1 MRPCGPLGSSAIND
15 IVGAALGRREEL
27 EVFLKFVSNFHPAFQ
42 FTSTII
48 EIELPAAF
56 LDINLR
62 VSDAWIQT
70 SVHYKDTDTQIRG
83 HPRPFHPPFWEF
95 FLLHILPPMPP
106 LYIGE
111 TGRSFRSRF
120 GEHLQHT
127 TTLLGFLWPSIST
140 PPVTVFLMF
149 RCGLW
154 FHAIESSVKQKSFYS
169 WGLFSRKV

>member
-1 MRPCGPLGSSAIND
+1 MLGFKHLSTTRTLTLRYEAIHD
-15 IVGAALGRREEL
+15 
-27 EVFLKFVSNFHPAFQ
+27 H
-42 FTSTII
+42 FTRHFGNI
-48 EIELPAAF
+48 
-56 LDINLR
+56 
-62 VSDAWIQT
+62 
-70 SVHYKDTDTQIRG
+70 
-83 HPRPFHPPFWEF
+83 

-169 WGLFSRKV
+169 WGLFSRKVWISTSASFELSLACMCAPFLRARAFISIWRSLTVLSNTEEGLYTRNVCLNQNLWRFLYFVF